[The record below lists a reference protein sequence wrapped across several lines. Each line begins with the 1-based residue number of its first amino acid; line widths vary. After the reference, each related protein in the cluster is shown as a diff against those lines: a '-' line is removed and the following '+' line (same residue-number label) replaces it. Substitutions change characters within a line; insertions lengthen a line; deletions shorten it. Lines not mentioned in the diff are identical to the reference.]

1 MRFCIKNGDTAPFSV
16 KFLRKNIAFQPVFWY
31 IYAEI
36 SGESRMLTSFSV
48 KNFKNFEKKFTIDLS
63 NTKQYAYSEAC
74 VKDGIVKTGLIYG
87 PNSIGKSNLGKAI
100 FDIVQTLTDKERT
113 PTLYSSYANARHP
126 EQPVEFIYEFLF
138 GSSRVRY
145 EYNKLAYEDVVQ
157 EKFFVDDV
165 EYVNRHGSEF
175 NTKLQGTETLN
186 GNKLISKISA
196 MRFIRANA
204 ALAYNPTNKTVKEF
218 FDFVDRMLMFS
229 NLRQSYYQ
237 GFAIGG
243 ALVDVEIIK
252 KGKLAELEEF
262 LNSADVECKLKNL
275 EINGQQKM
283 FFSFG
288 ENHFIDFWENAS
300 TGTQSLVFFFYWY
313 MQMQDNPAIAPSF
326 VYLDEFDAFY
336 HEETA
341 AKVVEKLKQVQCQV
355 LLTTHD
361 SNLLSNDL
369 IRPDCAFKML
379 PEYKNSDSY
388 VMGPLSSRTQKELRQ
403 ALNIPKMFRAGAFD

>member
-1 MRFCIKNGDTAPFSV
+1 
-16 KFLRKNIAFQPVFWY
+16 
-31 IYAEI
+31 
-36 SGESRMLTSFSV
+36 MLAKFSV

-100 FDIVQTLTDKERT
+100 FDIVQTVTDKERR
-113 PTLYSSYANARHP
+113 PDLYLSYANAKHTG
-126 EQPVEFIYEFLF
+126 QPIEFVYEFTF
-138 GSSRVRY
+138 GTSHVRY
-145 EYNKLAYEDVVQ
+145 EYNKLTYEDIIDERFFIDDIEVVS
-157 EKFFVDDV
+157 
-165 EYVNRHGSEF
+165 RHGSEF
-175 NTKLQGTETLN
+175 HTILQGTETLN
-186 GNKLISKISA
+186 SNKLIPKISA
-196 MRFIRANA
+196 MRFIKANA
-204 ALAYNPTNKTVKEF
+204 PLASNLTNDTVRAF

-229 NLRQSYYQ
+229 NLRESLYQ
-237 GFAIGG
+237 GFSIGG

-262 LNSADVECKLKNL
+262 LNSVDIDCKLKNI

-283 FFSFG
+283 FFYFG
-288 ENHFIDFWENAS
+288 DNHYIDFWTNAS

-313 MQMQDNPAIAPSF
+313 MQMQADPSLAPSF

-336 HEETA
+336 HEKTA
-341 AKVVEKLKQVQCQV
+341 AKVVELLRQTQSQVI
-355 LLTTHD
+355 LTTHD
-361 SNLLSNDL
+361 SSLLTNEL
-369 IRPDCAFKML
+369 LRPDCAFNML

-388 VMGPLSSRTQKELRQ
+388 VMGPLSSRTEKELRQ